1 MIASETTRLMT
12 AKPMTTQT
20 AAEDERR
27 GSDVV
32 VIDEA
37 SASSNREEMEQQEQ
51 PEPETEHTSTFPPS
65 IYRARRLL
73 YLSHAVSQCSEKA
86 WDFCVILFLAA
97 LSNYQ
102 SILWVSTYNLCSYGV
117 TLLGGSALGSWLDR
131 SPRLQAAQFC
141 IGLENMS
148 VLLATIACCILLTR
162 VQHHTNIDAHADEDN
177 DDTWNNHYHPWDILW
192 LIVVHVFGSAA
203 NLLNQGFVVAIERD
217 WIVVLSSVSSTSTS
231 AATTRSQ
238 EEPNNNSKD
247 DDANISVVI
256 QSTEQTQWLN
266 QTNVK
271 LRQIYL
277 TAKVLSPTLAGWI
290 VGQTTTNSTTSNTAT
305 TNNNSNNN
313 QEHSFFCDLH
323 GAAVLVGILC
333 ILSLTVEYLCT
344 RAVYHMVPALAT
356 RRRASSSSFTEIP
369 QNEPGSMDTLSST
382 TATSTE
388 PHDQNEE
395 EGQDEVFH
403 DEEDEN
409 TTNDVLSSTS
419 GTNHTTSTSPW
430 KIYWDQKPI
439 VWAGISMALV
449 SANLFTFGGV
459 QTTFLLWKG
468 MPVAQVGLWRGL
480 SSFMGLAGTFVY
492 QFFVTS
498 RGVSVAV
505 LGAGSISYL
514 LACLTLAC
522 SAFAIPQYQDASVY
536 LLVVGTILSRLGLW
550 MFDVSVTLLHQQ
562 HIPEG
567 VRSMIGGTQ
576 QAMGA
581 FFTMLSGGLGLFFRQ
596 PQDFWILGMFA
607 YGCVFIATL
616 VYILGIMNP
625 FSTSHRYANPVG

>member
-37 SASSNREEMEQQEQ
+37 SASSNREEMKQHEQ
-51 PEPETEHTSTFPPS
+51 PEVETEEDSTFPPS
-65 IYRARRLL
+65 IYCARRLL

-86 WDFCVILFLAA
+86 WDFCV
-97 LSNYQ
+97 
-102 SILWVSTYNLCSYGV
+102 
-117 TLLGGSALGSWLDR
+117 
-131 SPRLQAAQFC
+131 
-141 IGLENMS
+141 
-148 VLLATIACCILLTR
+148 TR

-217 WIVVLSSVSSTSTS
+217 WIVVLSSSVSSTSTS
-231 AATTRSQ
+231 AASTRSQ

-290 VGQTTTNSTTSNTAT
+290 VGQTTTNSTTSNTT
-305 TNNNSNNN
+305 TTNNSNNN
-313 QEHSFFCDLH
+313 QEHSPFCDLH

-522 SAFAIPQYQDASVY
+522 SAFAIPQYHDASVY

-596 PQDFWILGMFA
+596 PQDFWILGIFA
-607 YGCVFIATL
+607 YGCIFIATL

-625 FSTSHRYANPVG
+625 LSTSHRYANPVG